1 MMDTRTGM
9 RYIGHVVPYCAF
21 ISPDCL
27 GWVYRAY
34 RYGMNYRGVGFNK
47 ASSNP
52 PLPIL
57 RS

>member
-27 GWVYRAY
+27 GLWGLPV
-34 RYGMNYRGVGFNK
+34 RYELSRCG
-47 ASSNP
+47 
-52 PLPIL
+52 L
-57 RS
+57 